1 MIKEKVKYI
10 GLGDKGSKP
19 KILIVENNKRTIK
32 SIKKVLEKKCDVDSV
47 FDGEAAIELAKTN
60 KYNLFMIDVDLGKGL
75 TGLQT
80 TKLIKN
86 ISDYRTTPI
95 IALTAYE
102 KEYFKEISGTNLF
115 DALLYKPLE
124 LAFLITLV
132 QNILVSLDIL

>member
-1 MIKEKVKYI
+1 MIKEVKHI
-10 GLGDKGSKP
+10 DRLAKGSKP
-19 KILIVENNKRTIK
+19 RILIVENNKRTIK
-32 SIKKVLEKKCDVDSV
+32 SIKKVLDKKCEVDSV
-47 FDGEAAIELAKTN
+47 FDGEAAVELAKTN

-86 ISDYRTTPI
+86 ISSNRHIPV
-95 IALTAYE
+95 IALTSHE

-115 DALLYKPLE
+115 DALLYKPLK

-132 QNILVSLDIL
+132 QNVLVSLEVF